1 MTGLWSGV
9 AAYTIWGLFP
19 LYWKLVEDVPA
30 LQILGYRIVWSFL
43 ALLVVF
49 IADGLRR
56 SSALPVRAFW
66 VTTRVLG
73 IYAVAAVLISINSFL
88 YVYAVNSNRVL
99 ETSLGYFITPL
110 VNVLLGVL
118 VLRERL
124 RPLQWCAVALA
135 AAGVLDLTI
144 SYGSLPWIAIGLA
157 FSFGSYGLAK
167 KKAPLDP
174 LAGLTLETG
183 IIVIPAAAY
192 LFAANAGGR
201 GAFLHAGPAVDALL
215 IGGGPVTVV
224 PLLLFASAA
233 RRVPL
238 TVIGLLQYIAPTI
251 QFLLGVFLYGE
262 PFAGTRLIGFVI
274 VWTAVV
280 VFSVDSLR
288 ARGLSGG
295 MTMLDEGAA

>member
-1 MTGLWSGV
+1 MSGLWSGI

-19 LYWKLVEDVPA
+19 LYWKLVEQVPA
-30 LQILGYRIVWSFL
+30 LQIIGHRIVWSFL
-43 ALLVVF
+43 ALIVVG
-49 IADGLRR
+49 AVRLRGSLATSAR
-56 SSALPVRAFW
+56 SSS
-66 VTTRVLG
+66 VTSRVLG
-73 IYAVAAVLISINSFL
+73 TYAVAAVFISINSFL
-88 YVYAVNSNRVL
+88 YVYGVNHGLVL

-110 VNVLLGVL
+110 VNVLLGVV

-135 AAGVLDLTI
+135 AGGVLHLTL
-144 SYGSLPWIAIGLA
+144 SYGSLPWIAVGLA

-201 GAFLHAGPAVDALL
+201 GAFLHAGPAVDVLL

-224 PLLLFASAA
+224 PLLLFASAV

-251 QFLLGVFLYGE
+251 QFFLGVFLYGE
-262 PFAGTRLIGFVI
+262 PFAGTRLIGFAI
-274 VWTAVV
+274 VWTAVA
-280 VFSVDSLR
+280 VFSIDSLR
-288 ARGLSGG
+288 ARSVSGG

>member
-1 MTGLWSGV
+1 MTGFWSGV
-9 AAYTIWGLFP
+9 AAYIIWGLFP

-30 LQILGYRIVWSFL
+30 LQILGYRIVFSFL

-56 SSALPVRAFW
+56 SSMMRVRALW

-124 RPLQWCAVALA
+124 RPLQSCAVALA